1 MARYLLLPGF
11 GGRYDNTFNVTE
23 GSNTDSDEL
32 DMSRCYQASVQIKTY
47 APVSATTLTLQ
58 PYQSFDGTN
67 FAIYGSPVVLAAG
80 SQLGAI
86 IRWEATD
93 GPLGIMKINASSAAG
108 NSEVV
113 ALTLTFYG
121 TPAAT
126 GF

>member
-1 MARYLLLPGF
+1 MSRYLLQPGF

-23 GSNTDSDEL
+23 GLNVDSDEL
-32 DMSRCYQASVQIKTY
+32 DMSRCAQAAVQVKTY
-47 APVSATTLTLQ
+47 APVSGTALTLQ

-67 FAIYGSPVVLAAG
+67 FAIFGSPVVLAAG
-80 SQLGAI
+80 STVGSI
-86 IRWEATD
+86 IRFEPTD
-93 GPLGIMKINASSAAG
+93 GPLGIIKINAASAAG

-121 TPAAT
+121 TPIAR